1 MKKAESMKHAEKSE
15 TPAME
20 AKYHSKSF
28 LKKAVAD
35 KKAGKKV
42 SK

>member
-1 MKKAESMKHAEKSE
+1 MKNKETMKHAEKNE
-15 TPAME
+15 TPEME

-35 KKAGKKV
+35 KKARKKV